1 MKRMTYRNL
10 MIIIHRIMAKG
21 YTLAEAEPMARHIF
35 ERYEKFPLGMS
46 IEEQEKQIISKAEWE
61 RMYR

>member
-1 MKRMTYRNL
+1 MKRMTYRNF

-21 YTLAEAEPMARHIF
+21 YTLAESEPMARRIF
-35 ERYEKFPLGMS
+35 EQYEKNPLGMS